1 MTLSLKNLLPAIAFF
16 GGFLW
21 DALTIG
27 RQINPSDLWFL
38 AGYLLAAG
46 LILYWMGHR
55 SYAHA
60 SMSGMDVLKQSI
72 RPEWQKNAPIFILQF
87 LFVLIALLL
96 EFYHFISN
104 FYYFQ
109 FHH

>member
-1 MTLSLKNLLPAIAFF
+1 MARFFKLDKTLSLKNLLPAIAFF

-46 LILYWMGHR
+46 LILI
-55 SYAHA
+55 
-60 SMSGMDVLKQSI
+60 V
-72 RPEWQKNAPIFILQF
+72 IL
-87 LFVLIALLL
+87 I
-96 EFYHFISN
+96 
-104 FYYFQ
+104 
-109 FHH
+109 